1 MKYAFKTSLELEGIQ
16 IGNTGKSGKEYS
28 SRSSVE
34 PTGYGLIV
42 RPQQH
47 WQANLFNEPARA
59 GGDLHAELAQARWGL
74 VPNEF
79 SSPREADRYEL
90 WTNRAERVRFS
101 RSVYRAF
108 LETRCL
114 VPVELGSLEGTTVM
128 RTDGTVLEG
137 TTVMRTD
144 GTVLTAL
151 ETLAMCSRTVLLAGI
166 WTRFDRPRLRL
177 ESYSIITRLH
187 DVSQGLR
194 SVIMLSS
201 SEAKLWLNPDSSETM
216 LEGIVGVRTQ
226 ASRREARGSRRTK
239 PDGSICE
246 AYLAQVQASG

>member
-1 MKYAFKTSLELEGIQ
+1 MKYAFKTTLDLEGIQ
-16 IGNTGKSGKEYS
+16 IGNTEKHGKECN

-42 RPQQH
+42 RPQKH
-47 WQANLFNEPARA
+47 WQANLYNDAARA
-59 GGDLHAELAQARWGL
+59 SEDLHAEITQARWGL

-114 VPVELGSLEGTTVM
+114 VPVELGSLEGS
-128 RTDGTVLEG
+128 
-137 TTVMRTD
+137 TVMRTD

-151 ETLAMCSRTVLLAGI
+151 ETLAMCSRTILPGFGRDLTGHAC
-166 WTRFDRPRLRL
+166 
-177 ESYSIITRLH
+177 
-187 DVSQGLR
+187 
-194 SVIMLSS
+194 
-201 SEAKLWLNPDSSETM
+201 
-216 LEGIVGVRTQ
+216 
-226 ASRREARGSRRTK
+226 GSRVTRSSHACTM
-239 PDGSICE
+239 SLRAC
-246 AYLAQVQASG
+246 VR

>member
-1 MKYAFKTSLELEGIQ
+1 MKYAFKTTLELEGIQ
-16 IGNTGKSGKEYS
+16 ISNTSKNGKEFS

-42 RPQQH
+42 RPQKH
-47 WQANLFNEPARA
+47 WQANLFNDAARA
-59 GGDLHAELAQARWGL
+59 GEDLHAELAQARWGL

-114 VPVELGSLEGTTVM
+114 VPVELGSLEGS
-128 RTDGTVLEG
+128 
-137 TTVMRTD
+137 TVMRTD

-187 DVSQGLR
+187 DVAQGLR

-201 SEAKLWLNPDSSETM
+201 SEARLWLNATSSETM

-226 ASRREARGSRRTK
+226 ESRRQARRSCRKT
-239 PDGSICE
+239 
-246 AYLAQVQASG
+246 SGTQTFEVAATA

>member
-1 MKYAFKTSLELEGIQ
+1 MKYASKTNLELEGIQ
-16 IGNTGKSGKEYS
+16 IGNTAKSGKEYS

-42 RPQQH
+42 RPQKH
-47 WQANLFNEPARA
+47 WQPNLFNDAARA
-59 GGDLHAELAQARWGL
+59 SEDLHAELAQARWGL

-90 WTNRAERVRFS
+90 WTNRAERVHFS

-114 VPVELGSLEGTTVM
+114 VPVELGSLEGS
-128 RTDGTVLEG
+128 
-137 TTVMRTD
+137 TVMRTD

-187 DVSQGLR
+187 DVANSLR
-194 SVIMLSS
+194 SVIMLTS
-201 SEAKLWLNPDSSETM
+201 SEARLWLDPDSSETM

-226 ASRREARGSRRTK
+226 ASRRESRQRNTK
-239 PDGSICE
+239 YIQQCTIDFSS
-246 AYLAQVQASG
+246 VQPSLRVE

>member
-1 MKYAFKTSLELEGIQ
+1 MKYAFKINLELEGIH
-16 IGNTGKSGKEYS
+16 IGNSGKSGKEYS
-28 SRSSVE
+28 LRSSVE
-34 PTGYGLIV
+34 PTGCGLIV

-47 WQANLFNEPARA
+47 WQPNLFNDAARA
-59 GGDLHAELAQARWGL
+59 SEDLHAELAQARWGL

-128 RTDGTVLEG
+128 RTDGTVL
-137 TTVMRTD
+137 
-144 GTVLTAL
+144 TAL
-151 ETLAMCSRTVLLAGI
+151 ETLAMCSKTVLLAGI

-187 DVSQGLR
+187 DVPQGLR

-201 SEAKLWLNPDSSETM
+201 SEARLWLNPDSSEVM

-226 ASRREARGSRRTK
+226 ASRRQARAFTRPRTMDSTEQ
-239 PDGSICE
+239 PT
-246 AYLAQVQASG
+246 LLRT

>member
-1 MKYAFKTSLELEGIQ
+1 MKYAFKTILELEGIQ
-16 IGNTGKSGKEYS
+16 IGNTGKSGKEFS

-42 RPQQH
+42 RPQKH
-47 WQANLFNEPARA
+47 WQPNLFNEARA
-59 GGDLHAELAQARWGL
+59 GEDLHAELTQARWGL

-114 VPVELGSLEGTTVM
+114 VPVELGSLEGITVM
-128 RTDGTVLEG
+128 RS
-137 TTVMRTD
+137 D

-194 SVIMLSS
+194 SVILLSS
-201 SEAKLWLNPDSSETM
+201 SEARLWLNPDSSETM

-226 ASRREARGSRRTK
+226 ESRRRSRGLRQ
-239 PDGSICE
+239 E
-246 AYLAQVQASG
+246 QADAKHSPPGFVATA

>member
-1 MKYAFKTSLELEGIQ
+1 MKYASKTNLELEGIQ
-16 IGNTGKSGKEYS
+16 IGNTAKSGKEYS

-47 WQANLFNEPARA
+47 WQSNLFNEVRA
-59 GGDLHAELAQARWGL
+59 SENLHAELAQARWGL

-101 RSVYRAF
+101 RSVYRAY

-114 VPVELGSLEGTTVM
+114 VPVELGSLEGSTVM
-128 RTDGTVLEG
+128 RS
-137 TTVMRTD
+137 D

-166 WTRFDRPRLRL
+166 WTRFERPRLRL

-187 DVSQGLR
+187 DVPQGLR

-201 SEAKLWLNPDSSETM
+201 SEARLWLNPDSSEVM

-226 ASRREARGSRRTK
+226 ASRRQARAFTRPRTMDSTEQ
-239 PDGSICE
+239 PT
-246 AYLAQVQASG
+246 LLRT